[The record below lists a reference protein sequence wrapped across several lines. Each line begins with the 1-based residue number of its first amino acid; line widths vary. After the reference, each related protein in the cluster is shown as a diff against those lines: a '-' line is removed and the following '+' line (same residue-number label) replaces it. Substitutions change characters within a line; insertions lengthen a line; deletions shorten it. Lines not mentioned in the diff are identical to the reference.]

1 MCIFYSVP
9 SQTARRAIADT
20 SVHGLF
26 KLAKPKYST
35 KENTLLGNNGIN
47 LSGGQRQRISI
58 ARELYKEVDI
68 LIMDEATSSLDSE
81 TEMTIQQNLDQLK
94 GKYTIITIAH
104 RLSTIKNTDEIVIM
118 DKGNIVEKGSYN
130 NLINSES
137 IFRKMINLQKA

>member
-1 MCIFYSVP
+1 
-9 SQTARRAIADT
+9 
-20 SVHGLF
+20 
-26 KLAKPKYST
+26 
-35 KENTLLGNNGIN
+35 
-47 LSGGQRQRISI
+47 
-58 ARELYKEVDI
+58 
-68 LIMDEATSSLDSE
+68 MDEATSSLDSE

-137 IFRKMINLQKA
+137 IFRKMINLQKE